1 MNFWKDHRPLRVA
14 LIAVFFAVGLALVL
28 GGWRMTG
35 KLGGL
40 GLMLVGVILLLAA
53 LFVYND
59 IYAEHNKHK

>member
-1 MNFWKDHRPLRVA
+1 MKFWKDHRALRVA

-35 KLGGL
+35 QLGGL

-59 IYAEHNKHK
+59 IYAEHGKH